1 MSKLLMP
8 VVRRLAT
15 YFLAGVF
22 AILPLVIT
30 AVVVIWV
37 TGMVNDIVGED
48 SFLGGLIK
56 SLGGAGVAPNSK
68 MAYFIG
74 WLTVLGIVFVLGL
87 LVEMGAKRILSR
99 LVDVLVRKIPIIGS
113 IYGTSKQLVAMLDK
127 KGDTDLKGMSVV
139 FCTFGAN
146 GGCGLLALL
155 VSPERYVI
163 NGQVYQIV
171 IVPTAP
177 VPVGGGLLFVPT
189 DCITPADMSVDGLMS
204 IYVSM
209 GITAPEF
216 LNPIRDDE
224 QPT

>member
-1 MSKLLMP
+1 MSKVLAP

-30 AVVVIWV
+30 AAVVIWV
-37 TGMVNDIVGED
+37 TGLVGEIVGEG
-48 SFLGGLIK
+48 SFLGRMIAR
-56 SLGGAGVAPNSK
+56 LGGNVAPGSK
-68 MAYFIG
+68 IAYLIG
-74 WLTVLGIVFVLGL
+74 WVTVLGIVFVLGL
-87 LVEMGAKRILSR
+87 LVEMGAKRLLSQ
-99 LVDVLVRKIPIIGS
+99 LVEGIVKKIPLIGS

-127 KGDTDLKGMSVV
+127 KDEADLKGMSVV
-139 FCTFGAN
+139 FCTFGAS

-155 VSPERYVI
+155 VSPEHYTI
-163 NGQVYQIV
+163 NGREYQIV

-177 VPVGGGLLFVPT
+177 VPVGGGLLFVPV
-189 DCITPADMSVDGLMS
+189 DCVTPADMSVDGLMS

-216 LNPIRDDE
+216 LAPVSHGST
-224 QPT
+224 PS